1 MKRLILRALSSGTV
15 ASLATT
21 AALAMLARAEGRRA
35 LQPTNATS
43 HMLHGDSA
51 GHVRHADVPHTMLGY
66 VVHHASA
73 VFWAAIY
80 QAWRARRGAA
90 SKSPLGDAMLLSAV
104 AAFVDYVVVPR
115 RLSPGWEIVLPKS
128 AIALTYV
135 AMAFALAAT
144 ERGANRRD

>member
-1 MKRLILRALSSGTV
+1 MKILVRRALTSGTI

-21 AALAMLARAEGRRA
+21 IALAVLARAEGRRV

-43 HMLHGDSA
+43 HVLHGDSA
-51 GHVRHADVPHTMLGY
+51 GRVRHADVPHTVFGY

-80 QAWRARRGAA
+80 QVWRARRGAP
-90 SKSPLGDAMLLSAV
+90 STSPLGDAMVLSAL

-115 RLSPGWEIVLPKS
+115 RLSPGWELVLPKS
-128 AIALTYV
+128 AIALTYL

-144 ERGANRRD
+144 ERRR